1 MEMEEWPYK
10 QSSSELQRDMSNES
24 RRDMRQYTEHDDD
37 WQRISTE
44 ESGNNKFILGA
55 KLKRTGGKEARRFDN
70 TTG

>member
-24 RRDMRQYTEHDDD
+24 RRDMRQYTEHDDN

-44 ESGNNKFILGA
+44 ESSNSKFILGA
-55 KLKRTGGKEARRFDN
+55 KSKRTGGSKEIGRAHV
-70 TTG
+70 